1 MLNSK
6 GLKLLALIVV
16 AAGALLVFPL
26 AASATIAYVKY
37 GHYPL
42 APKVFA
48 ADDDGFD
55 DLFVGRGTEP
65 KVSPDGNLV
74 AFLNQRGKR
83 ERLKVAPSYGGASNL
98 LIEAARISSVA
109 WSPESTRIAA
119 VRAPAHGRERLVLI
133 DLSSGGQ
140 HVIARVIARG
150 SFGRVS
156 FSPNGDQLV
165 YSRLRK
171 GHSDIY
177 RFAVGGHG
185 SKRLTYD
192 HRSQAPLWGPRNR
205 IAFVKQVGKKRKL
218 EIYTMGSDGGDV
230 KRVTR
235 TRPAR
240 SRSGYYPAAWSPD
253 GTRLLANY
261 TERGKDRFGV
271 LVYVQT
277 GALGR
282 LRHRKAHFIGT
293 SFSCDGNFV
302 LGSRGRF
309 GPVANHKVGLV
320 PTASGTMQVLAEF
333 AYEPDLGG
341 C

>member
-1 MLNSK
+1 MSIPAKAKPLLVS
-6 GLKLLALIVV
+6 LASLAL
-16 AAGALLVFPL
+16 LLLLPA

-48 ADDDGFD
+48 ADDDGQD
-55 DLFVGRGTEP
+55 ELFIGRGTDP
-65 KVSPDGNLV
+65 AVSPDGNLV
-74 AFLNQRGKR
+74 AYLNKRGKR
-83 ERLKVAPSYGGASNL
+83 ERLRVAPSYGGASNL
-98 LIEAARISSVA
+98 LIEAARISSLD

-119 VRAPAHGRERLVLI
+119 VRAPAHGSERLVLI
-133 DLSSGGQ
+133 ELSSGGQ

-165 YSRLRK
+165 YSRLRR

-192 HRSQAPLWGPRNR
+192 HRSEAPLWGPRNR

-218 EIYTMGSDGGDV
+218 EIFTMGSDGGEV
-230 KRVTR
+230 KRLTR
-235 TRPAR
+235 TRHAH
-240 SRSGYYPAAWSPD
+240 SGSGYYPAAWSPD

-261 TERGKDRFGV
+261 MERGRKEFGAI
-271 LVYVQT
+271 VYAQT

-282 LRHRKAHFIGT
+282 LIHRKAHFIGT
-293 SFSCDGNFV
+293 SFSCDGNLV
-302 LGSRGRF
+302 LGSKGPRG
-309 GPVANHKVGLV
+309 PLANHKVGMV
-320 PTASGTMQVLAEF
+320 PVASGTMQVLADF

>member
-1 MLNSK
+1 MSLLAKSK
-6 GLKLLALIVV
+6 LPLFLAVFAALLALP
-16 AAGALLVFPL
+16 A

-37 GHYPL
+37 GHYPQ
-42 APKVFA
+42 APTVFTA
-48 ADDDGFD
+48 GDDGLD
-55 DLFVGRGTEP
+55 EVYIGRGVHPE
-65 KVSPDGNLV
+65 VSPDGDFV
-74 AFLNQRGKR
+74 AYLNKRGKR
-83 ERLKVAPSYGGASNL
+83 ERLKVAHSYGGALDL
-98 LIEAARISSVA
+98 LIEASRISSLA

-119 VRAPAHGRERLVLI
+119 VRAPADGRERLVLI
-133 DLSSGGQ
+133 DVPSGGQ
-140 HVIARVIARG
+140 HVIARG

-165 YSRLRK
+165 YSRFRK
-171 GHSDIY
+171 GRSDIY

-192 HRSQAPLWGPRNR
+192 HRSQTPLWGPRNR
-205 IAFVKQVGKKRKL
+205 IAFAKEVGEKRKL

-230 KRVTR
+230 RRLTR
-235 TRPAR
+235 TRPEG
-240 SRSGYYPAAWSPD
+240 SRSGYYPVAWSPE
-253 GTRLLANY
+253 GNRLLANY
-261 TERGKDRFGV
+261 TVRRKDQFGV
-271 LVYVQT
+271 VVYTQT

-302 LGSRGRF
+302 LGSKGPR

-320 PTASGTMQVLAEF
+320 PAISGTMRVLTEF
-333 AYEPDLGG
+333 AYEPSLGG